1 MNLRDF
7 TSSFGRPSLT
17 ISTLG
22 EASSS
27 PDEESGGAVTVAVV
41 VGALAVAGV
50 AGYLLLAGDG
60 NGASSSDSFGVLHR
74 ADGRKMTKADIKHLH
89 EAVRADAKEVHTGHS
104 MEEVL
109 DMSIEI
115 LRSDGVDGRVAL
127 TSSDWPAVRRG
138 LEKAIRQHRKGD
150 FAGSRR
156 TIERLA
162 GEHS

>member
-74 ADGRKMTKADIKHLH
+74 ADGRKMTKADIKHLQLKIDMNNPILF
-89 EAVRADAKEVHTGHS
+89 VCLSICSGNLSDA
-104 MEEVL
+104 L
-109 DMSIEI
+109 
-115 LRSDGVDGRVAL
+115 LREHQPERRVV
-127 TSSDWPAVRRG
+127 SRF
-138 LEKAIRQHRKGD
+138 AIR
-150 FAGSRR
+150 
-156 TIERLA
+156 
-162 GEHS
+162 